1 MKNIYIVL
9 VNYNGKKYIK
19 ECLDSIGRQ
28 TYKDIKIIVV
38 DNASSDGSLQVL
50 EAYKDLVLLRRHR
63 NEGFARGC
71 NIGIKYALK
80 AGAEYVMLL
89 NIDTKID
96 DDLVYK
102 LYNAAGPNTVTAP
115 QIFYDGSTTKIWY
128 SGGDMDFQLGSH
140 IQYHD
145 KRLEHS
151 IPPKPNHPIRFVTG
165 CCMLV
170 HRNIWKKVGLLDEKY
185 FMYFDDDDLSLRFL
199 KKKVKMLYVPSAKMW
214 HKVGGCFKGTENS
227 LTTYYFVRNR
237 LYFTKKHADVMQT
250 NAIKLSWKILQ
261 QSIFMEKKS
270 FTGYKIYV
278 IRGIVDFYLQRMY
291 KAKYKFV

>member
-1 MKNIYIVL
+1 MEKIYIVL

-28 TYKDIKIIVV
+28 TYKDIKVIVV
-38 DNASSDGSLQVL
+38 DNASSDESLQIL
-50 EAYKDLVLLRRHR
+50 ETYKDLILLKRRR

-71 NIGIKYALK
+71 NIGIKYALR

-96 DDLVYK
+96 DELVYK
-102 LYNAAGPNTVTAP
+102 LYNAASSNSVTSP
-115 QIFYDGSTTKIWY
+115 KIFYDNSKTRMWY
-128 SGGDMDFQLGSH
+128 SGGNMDFQLGRH

-145 KRLEHS
+145 KRLECLES
-151 IPPKPNHPIRFVTG
+151 EKSKYPVRFVSG

-170 HRNIWKKVGLLDEKY
+170 HRNIWEKVGLLDEKY

-199 KKKVKMLYVPSAKMW
+199 KKKVKMLYIPDAKMW

-227 LTTYYFVRNR
+227 LTAYYFARNR
-237 LYFTKKHADVMQT
+237 LYFTKKHSDVMQINT
-250 NAIKLSWKILQ
+250 IKLLWKILQ
-261 QSIFMEKKS
+261 QDIFTEKKS
-270 FTGYKIYV
+270 FTEYKIYV
-278 IRGIVDFYLQRMY
+278 IRGIIDFYLKRMY
-291 KAKYKFV
+291 KAKYDFI